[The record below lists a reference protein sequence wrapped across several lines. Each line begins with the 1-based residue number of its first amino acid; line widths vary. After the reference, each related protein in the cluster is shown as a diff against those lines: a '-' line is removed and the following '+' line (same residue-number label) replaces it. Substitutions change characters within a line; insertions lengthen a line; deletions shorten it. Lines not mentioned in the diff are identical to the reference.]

1 MIREVEGDILL
12 SRADAI
18 AHGVAPFDHFTH
30 GLALSLRERFPAMAK
45 DFRHYCQQSHP
56 KSGEVWFWGGA
67 DKDGGSARIINLL
80 TQEPSESASG
90 IPGKASL
97 HNVNHVLKSLAGLI
111 AREKLNSIALPRLAT
126 GVGGLEWNDVRPL
139 IETHLGA
146 LDATVI
152 IYATYLKGVRA
163 NEAGAG
169 QA

>member
-1 MIREVEGDILL
+1 
-12 SRADAI
+12 
-18 AHGVAPFDHFTH
+18 
-30 GLALSLRERFPAMAK
+30 MAK

>member
-1 MIREVEGDILL
+1 MIREVAGDILL
-12 SRADAI
+12 SQSDAI
-18 AHGVAPFDHFTH
+18 AHGVAPFDHFNH

-56 KSGEVWFWGGA
+56 KPGEVWFWGGA
-67 DKDGGSARIINLL
+67 DNDGGSARIINLL
-80 TQEPSESASG
+80 TQEPSEGASG

-97 HNVNHVLKSLAGLI
+97 HNVNHALKLLAGLI
-111 AREKLNSIALPRLAT
+111 AREKLASIALPRLAT
-126 GVGGLEWNDVRPL
+126 GVGGLLWADVLPL

-152 IYATYLKGVRA
+152 IYTSYQKGVRA
-163 NEAGAG
+163 NEAGAS